1 MNKLVALILALT
13 VVFALPAQE
22 KKVGLVLSGGGA
34 SGLAHVGVLK
44 ALEENQIEVDYII
57 GTSIGALVGG
67 FYASGY
73 TPDQIESIVNS
84 VEFRNA
90 AAGIIEKENVFFLKQ
105 DDNDPGMINWR
116 FNLDSLFETNIPVNF
131 ISSVPIDLGLME
143 LFAQAN
149 AASHGNFDSLM
160 IPFRCLAANITT
172 KKQKVFRSG
181 QLASSIR
188 ASMTYPFYIAPI
200 TIDGGVM
207 MDGGLYNNFP
217 VDLICKE
224 FDVDYIIASNVTS
237 KIDDPDEDNLVS
249 QVKNILIRESN
260 FELDCER
267 GIIIQS
273 EVTDIATFNFF
284 QNEKIIQRGY
294 ESATSLIDSINK
306 GLGQKKGFNLN
317 KKRVAFRKKMPQLQF
332 REVYLEGLHPNQ
344 QKYFRKDVKRGD
356 SLFNITDLENSYFK
370 LTSDEKIK
378 SLYPIARFDSS
389 TGLYDIYLRAK
400 KEKHF
405 KATFGGVISSK
416 PFSTGFV
423 ELKYQN
429 IGSSGVQVSGNIYF
443 GNFYSST
450 EGRIKWEVPFDIPF
464 YLEGNYTVNQY
475 DFFNSRSTFIEEDD
489 PPYIISSENY
499 AEAKIGLPF
508 TKKAKIELGASY
520 TWQNFD
526 YYQSDQFDRGDTSD
540 LTEFEGISTFMRFG
554 INTLNHRLYASK
566 GTRLGIMVRNI
577 QGQEHTTPGS
587 TALDKEPLKAD
598 RNWWVVR
605 GVYEDYFLERKSFR
619 LGLLVEGVYSDHPF
633 FQNYTATALSIPAFS
648 PLPENLTLF
657 QEEYRALSYLGAGVK
672 AIYTINDKIDFRAE
686 AYTFQPYRA
695 ISRNDMGKAELGK
708 EGIERSFIGTF
719 TTVYHSRV
727 GPLAFS
733 VNYFDDTD
741 QELSFLLHF
750 GYILFNRK
758 AFE

>member
-1 MNKLVALILALT
+1 MNKLIPLLFSLVIVLQ
-13 VVFALPAQE
+13 LPAQK

-44 ALEENQIEVDYII
+44 ALEENEIAVDYII

-73 TPDQIESIVNS
+73 TPQEIETIMNS
-84 VEFRNA
+84 REFRNA
-90 AAGIIEKENVFFLKQ
+90 AAGIIEKEKIFYLKQ
-105 DDNDPGMINWR
+105 DRNDPGMINWR
-116 FNLDSLFETNIPVNF
+116 FDLDSLLETNIPVNF
-131 ISSVPIDLGLME
+131 ISSVPIDMGLMGY
-143 LFAQAN
+143 FAQAN
-149 AASHGNFDSLM
+149 AASHNNFDSLM
-160 IPFRCLAANITT
+160 IPFRCLAANIST
-172 KKQKVFRSG
+172 KEQTVFRSG

-217 VDLICKE
+217 VDLICEE

-237 KIDDPDEDNLVS
+237 QLVDPDEDNLIS
-249 QVKNILIRESN
+249 QLKNILIRESD
-260 FELDCER
+260 FKLDCKR

-273 EVTDIATFNFF
+273 KVDDIGTFNFF
-284 QNEKIIQRGY
+284 QNEKIIRRGY
-294 ESATSLIDSINK
+294 ESTITLIDSIKADLDQK
-306 GLGQKKGFNLN
+306 GKFDLN
-317 KKRVAFRKKMPQLQF
+317 EKRIAFRKKMPPLEF
-332 REVYLEGLHPNQ
+332 REIYIEGLHPSQ
-344 QKYFRKDVKRGD
+344 EKYFRKDVKKGNSTFD
-356 SLFNITDLENSYFK
+356 AENLEAAYFK
-370 LTSDEKIK
+370 LTSDEKVK
-378 SLYPIARFDSS
+378 SLYPTARFDSS
-389 TGLYDIYLRAK
+389 TGLYDIYLKAK

-416 PFSTGFV
+416 PFSTGFF

-429 IGSSGVQVSGNIYF
+429 LGATGLQVIGNIYF

-450 EGRIKWEVPFDIPF
+450 EGRIKWEIPFDIPF
-464 YLEGNYTVNQY
+464 YIEGNYTVNRY
-475 DFFNSRSTFIEEDD
+475 DFFNSRSTLIEEED

-508 TKKAKIELGASY
+508 MTSAKIELGANY

-526 YYQSDQFDRGDTSD
+526 YYQSDQFERGDTSD
-540 LTEFEGISTFMRFG
+540 LTEFEGVSTYFRFS
-554 INTLNHRLYASK
+554 INTLNHKLYASK
-566 GTRLGIMVRNI
+566 GRRLNLMVRNI
-577 QGQEHTTPGS
+577 QGQENTTPGS
-587 TALDKEPLKAD
+587 TALDKSPLKQN
-598 RNWWVVR
+598 RNWWVAR
-605 GVYEDYFLERKSFR
+605 GVYEDYFLERNSFR
-619 LGLLVEGVYSDHPF
+619 LGLLIEGVYSDHPF
-633 FQNYTATALSIPAFS
+633 FQNYTATALSIPAFA

-657 QEEYRALSYLGAGVK
+657 QEEYRALSYLGAGIK
-672 AIYTINDKIDFRAE
+672 AIYTINEKVDFRAE
-686 AYTFQPYRA
+686 AYGFQPYRA
-695 ISRNDMGKAELGK
+695 ISRNDQGKAELGD
-708 EGIERSFIGTF
+708 EVIERSVIGTF